1 MLLCIF
7 FAWSDAQLCKIP
19 EQAGFS
25 YPHDHQTRSLR
36 PYVLYFLTCHLS
48 TWLAFHLCQN
58 WILDT
63 PKLPDLFY
71 FLISQFVILLSHL
84 GWTLRFYFF
93 SFPIWPLHLSVVQ
106 FLLILSLQYLLFNL
120 FHFILTTTAFY
131 VLFSLQKFSNL
142 LVSGPKVYTDK
153 NYWEFQRAFVYVL
166 HLFVF
171 NAFKVKTVKIQFL

>member
-1 MLLCIF
+1 MCIF

-63 PKLPDLFY
+63 PKLPDLY

-84 GWTLRFYFF
+84 GWTLGFYFF

-106 FLLILSLQYLLFNL
+106 LLLILSLQYLLFNL

-142 LVSGPKVYTDK
+142 WSQD
-153 NYWEFQRAFVYVL
+153 QRFIL
-166 HLFVF
+166 IKIIENSKELLFMCYSYLYLMHS
-171 NAFKVKTVKIQFL
+171 KSKL